1 MTHPHPAG
9 LGLRASNRALR
20 GPARPG
26 NKLRRQKS
34 DMLMRRY
41 HVSYLDQRTSECVD
55 QVKIAPAIPAF
66 EHAFAAMARGTLLAG
81 PQGPVAIEDLRPGM
95 WLETAGKGA
104 CQVQWIGMMTF
115 VPHLPHQG
123 VSIDALLRITA
134 DSFGIGRPM
143 PDLLLGP
150 GARLRLARPGAEGPA
165 RLPIAVQADGE
176 SVVRVV
182 PPAPVALYH
191 VGFAEPRILCAN
203 GLEIES
209 FQPAGDLH
217 EGLDVE
223 MMALYRGLFP
233 HHENWGEPAA
243 SAAPRR
249 ALARDDGGWLETV

>member
-26 NKLRRQKS
+26 DKLRRQKS

-41 HVSYLDQRTSECVD
+41 HVSHLDPLTNECSD

-66 EHAFAAMARGTLLAG
+66 ELAFAAMARGTLLAG

-95 WLETAGKGA
+95 WLETADKGA

-115 VPHLPHQG
+115 VPHLHHHG
-123 VSIDALLRITA
+123 DSIEALLRITA
-134 DSFGIGRPM
+134 DSFGVGRPM

-150 GARLRLARPGAEGPA
+150 GARLVRERPGMEGPA
-165 RLPIAVQADGE
+165 RLPIAEQADGE
-176 SVVRVV
+176 SVLRIV

-191 VGFAEPRILCAN
+191 VGFAEPHILCAN

-209 FQPAGDLH
+209 FQPARDQH
-217 EGLDVE
+217 EGLDAE
-223 MMALYRGLFP
+223 MMALYRRLFP
-233 HHENWGEPAA
+233 HVRDWDDPAA
-243 SAAPRR
+243 SRR
-249 ALARDDGGWLETV
+249 VPARDDREWLESA